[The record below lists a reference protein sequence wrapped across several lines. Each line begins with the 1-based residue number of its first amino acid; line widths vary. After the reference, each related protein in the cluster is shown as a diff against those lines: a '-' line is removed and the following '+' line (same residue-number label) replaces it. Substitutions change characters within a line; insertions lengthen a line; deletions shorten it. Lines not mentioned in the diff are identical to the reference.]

1 VLEHYDANPDDPPPT
16 SVLESSVEEFVRRQ
30 VELGITYVGDGEM
43 SKPSYVS
50 YVAQRLTGFGGS
62 ALGPGTADLADFPE
76 FAKQQVRGQ
85 SMLSSHFK
93 RID

>member
-1 VLEHYDANPDDPPPT
+1 MQETVQ
-16 SVLESSVEEFVRRQ
+16 RQ

-62 ALGPGTADLADFPE
+62 ALGPGAADLADYPE
-76 FAKQQVRGQ
+76 FAKQQVRKMKLEYKV
-85 SMLSSHFK
+85 STSFKHFIPPLCRTLQRGEHSK
-93 RID
+93 E